1 MPTSKNVRHLAQT
14 RREVPSP
21 KRLILLALTLCIVLG
36 FLVLIAGVVTQMFGV
51 DAARL
56 FTLGKVLI
64 ALPMWA
70 GVVVMFSFVCR
81 M

>member
-1 MPTSKNVRHLAQT
+1 MPKPKNVRHLIQT
-14 RREVPSP
+14 RREVPSL
-21 KRLILLALTLCIVLG
+21 RRFVLFALALCAALG
-36 FLVLIAGVVTQMFGV
+36 ILVLVAGVVATMFGA

>member
-1 MPTSKNVRHLAQT
+1 MPTPKNVRHLAQAK
-14 RREVPSP
+14 REVSIL
-21 KRLILLALTLCIVLG
+21 RRLVLFALALCAALGVLILV
-36 FLVLIAGVVTQMFGV
+36 AGIVTQMFGA
-51 DAARL
+51 DAASL